1 MRVAVEMPIARRG
14 IMLVLSS
21 PSGAGKTTISRR
33 LLGDDKDITL
43 SVSHTTRAKRKGET
57 EGKDYHFVDKETFA
71 RMRDEGAFLE
81 WAVVFD
87 NYYGTTRK
95 PVEQAL
101 AAGRD
106 VLFDVDWQGAEALR
120 KAATGDVVSVF
131 ILPPSAEALEDR
143 LKTRAEDSSDVVLRR
158 MRGASNE
165 IQHWHEYDYVVVNYD
180 IDRSVTAARAILAAE
195 RLRRSRLTGLKGF
208 VQTLLAEL

>member
-1 MRVAVEMPIARRG
+1 
-14 IMLVLSS
+14 MLVLSS

-57 EGKDYHFVDKETFA
+57 DGKDYYFVDKETFA

-180 IDRSVTAARAILAAE
+180 IDRSVTAVRAILAAE